1 MSLILL
7 MSFTGAR
14 VWKGNVA
21 LFFFICYYKD
31 NNWYPLKNSDTK
43 IDEKHKYVMI
53 FHCPSWQMSRIMMEE
68 IHIQYSTVTSKVIE
82 KNAHGNPLRYE
93 SSSIRFSVQSH
104 RILHCRSVFNLL
116 CGILCKMDMAFTC
129 ENQRL
134 YSRIMFLK
142 N

>member
-31 NNWYPLKNSDTK
+31 NNWYPLKNTDTK

-68 IHIQYSTVTSKVIE
+68 IHIQYSTVTQK
-82 KNAHGNPLRYE
+82 
-93 SSSIRFSVQSH
+93 
-104 RILHCRSVFNLL
+104 
-116 CGILCKMDMAFTC
+116 
-129 ENQRL
+129 
-134 YSRIMFLK
+134 
-142 N
+142 